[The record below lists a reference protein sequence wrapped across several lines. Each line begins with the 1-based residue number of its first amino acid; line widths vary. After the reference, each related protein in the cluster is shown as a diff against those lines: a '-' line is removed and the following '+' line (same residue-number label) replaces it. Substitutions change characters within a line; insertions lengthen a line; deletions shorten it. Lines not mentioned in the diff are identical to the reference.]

1 MSWNHKLLISIS
13 RQFQLQPKIFLLVL
27 PLILSIL
34 AMMMS
39 ITNCSSLLEERTIVL
54 GLASVSSAIL
64 FSTVAFLIADSIRR
78 LPDLGRAIAKNN
90 LEWVRDRTNILELE
104 VPIAAHYQ
112 TISLIEALTRLDAV
126 NQKLEERIAD
136 LNRELHSAK
145 AAIETANQVKS
156 NFLSEMSHELRTP
169 LNAILGMTQ
178 IMQQEPETTRS
189 QQADIDLIHCN
200 SQHLVTAIDNMLMR
214 SRLGARQTC
223 LEPKAIQACLA
234 AESVIEPTALQIMPQ
249 EWLIELERAASELD
263 EDSIRGLLDLIPDEH
278 SLSIEA
284 LHDKVNN
291 FDFGDITDLVRQ
303 IISEQ

>member
-1 MSWNHKLLISIS
+1 MSWNHKLSLISIS
-13 RQFQLQPKIFLLVL
+13 RQFQLQRIFLYSILVL
-27 PLILSIL
+27 PTL
-34 AMMMS
+34 AIIG
-39 ITNCSSLLEERTIVL
+39 ITGYFFWLEKRTVVL
-54 GLASVSSAIL
+54 GLALILIAIL
-64 FSTVAFLIADSIRR
+64 FSAIADSIRR
-78 LPDLGRAIAKNN
+78 LPDLGRAIARNN
-90 LEWVRDRTNILELE
+90 LELVADYTNISELE
-104 VPIAAHYQ
+104 MPIAPHYP
-112 TISLIEALTRLDAV
+112 TASLIEALTRLDVV

-145 AAIETANQVKS
+145 VAIETANQVKS

-189 QQADIDLIHCN
+189 QQADLDIIYRN
-200 SQHLVTAIDNMLMR
+200 SQHLVTAIDKMLMR

-223 LEPKAIQACLA
+223 LEPKAIQAGLA
-234 AESVIEPTALQIMPQ
+234 AESAIEPTALQIMSQ
-249 EWLIELERAASELD
+249 EWLIKLERAASELD
-263 EDSIRGLLDLIPDEH
+263 EDSIRGLLDLIPNEH

-303 IISEQ
+303 IINEQ